1 MAGKQVKNAHVAN
14 RFCTMFLQEGGI
26 AAWVI
31 SVKPN
36 SFTNLLALFLLLQ
49 ADFYRACSA
58 AEEIR
63 ERLPLRADEAA
74 SLCLGPKKLFA
85 QEGNDREICRI
96 AFAVSKELGISSLQ
110 DI

>member
-14 RFCTMFLQEGGI
+14 RFCTMLLQEGEI

-36 SFTNLLALFLLLQ
+36 SFTNLSALFLLLQ

-58 AEEIR
+58 AEGNPGET
-63 ERLPLRADEAA
+63 
-74 SLCLGPKKLFA
+74 SLTSG
-85 QEGNDREICRI
+85 
-96 AFAVSKELGISSLQ
+96 
-110 DI
+110 